1 MKKIIVA
8 LDGPAGS
15 GKTTTAR
22 LVAQKLGYIY
32 IDTGAMYRAVTLA
45 WLNSG
50 KELTENNVNSLVDE
64 LTVKLEQSEIGQRTL
79 LNNIDV
85 SDDIRLPEVTKY
97 VSPVSAMA
105 YVREKMVA
113 QQREMGKAGGVVM
126 DGRDIG
132 TVVFPNA
139 ELKVFLIASIDARA
153 ERRAKELTEKG
164 INFSV
169 DEIKKQISDRDNYD
183 SSRENSP
190 LRKADDAI
198 EIDTSHITIEEQT
211 KMIIQLAESIINN

>member
-50 KELTENNVNSLVDE
+50 MELTENNVNSLVDE
-64 LTVKLEQSEIGQRTL
+64 LTVKLEQSDMGQRTL
-79 LNNIDV
+79 LNNVDV

-153 ERRAKELTEKG
+153 NRRAKELTEKG
-164 INFSV
+164 MIFSV
-169 DEIKKQISDRDNYD
+169 EEIKKQIADRDNYD

-198 EIDTSHITIEEQT
+198 EIDTSNITIEEQT
-211 KMIIQLAESIINN
+211 NKIILLAESIINN